1 MITDLIADIG
11 TDEKTAAMELSLLN
25 TNKQLGREHVLMVS
39 SKIQAAELQEVIMSE
54 RIRKHMI
61 DLSIVGFKGEYDDRE
76 SRFVGIGI
84 SGYQIAKRL
93 SEKCFDILDPV
104 LSKSVLDIIHETGE
118 SSKLLN
124 QSLSN
129 LHRNTLLI
137 IAGSISDPN
146 LHSLRNIALS
156 KNPMFLWT
164 ILDAPK
170 NAIEFASSIQPQIS
184 ESITIIPQGAD
195 SIDQSIVLVQTLIHY
210 LQEAGL
216 IGIEFKDVSDLFAGR
231 LTKIMNVITNNQ
243 SYIEDI
249 KRFIIQ
255 NKTHLLYARSTSL
268 ILFAG
273 PSLTNS
279 TLDHITALFFYDIQ
293 HRESNELYGVYIEEE
308 FGSKLHIAIIVDEL

>member
-1 MITDLIADIG
+1 
-11 TDEKTAAMELSLLN
+11 
-25 TNKQLGREHVLMVS
+25 
-39 SKIQAAELQEVIMSE
+39 
-54 RIRKHMI
+54 MI

-216 IGIEFKDVSDLFAGR
+216 VGIEFKDVSDLFVGR